1 MEKEMGG
8 GGWALCEDRFQPM
21 LPNHPQNGCLL
32 KEGGRDI
39 SSLCVHQEEK
49 EKLSEFNWQTEIVGT
64 LLSALSVNLHVI

>member
-1 MEKEMGG
+1 
-8 GGWALCEDRFQPM
+8 M